1 MTAFMDPDTILTN
14 AMLVLP
20 HEVVSGTIAMKG
32 ATIVGIDTGTSSLP
46 NAIDMHGD
54 YLIPGIVD
62 LHTDNLERQVQP
74 RVTSRWPSRSAM
86 VAHDSQ
92 CAAAG
97 VTTIFDSLCLGDLG
111 FDKDR
116 MRTFHEGVADLDAL
130 TPTGLLKS
138 EHYLHL
144 RCEVPAADTLGM
156 VAPVIGHRLVRLI
169 SLMDHS
175 PGEGQYAD
183 LDFYRKI
190 RKASGIDDDAID
202 RRITELREQRARLRD
217 PNRKALLDMARPRD
231 VPIASHD
238 DRTEAEIAENIA
250 DGITISEFPV
260 TLAAAKA
267 AKAGGMQVIAGAP
280 NIVRG
285 GSHSGNVSASDLVNA
300 HAVDAF
306 ASDYVPPSLVE
317 AAFLCAREGRMSLP
331 EAIRMVTDT
340 PARMVGLRERGRLA
354 LWCRADVVRVRVY
367 EDLPVVRQVWCGG
380 VRVI

>member
-1 MTAFMDPDTILTN
+1 MTAFMEPETVLTN

-20 HEVVSGTIAMKG
+20 DAVISGTIALKG
-32 ATIVGIDTGTSSLP
+32 ATIVGIDSGNSALP
-46 NAIDMHGD
+46 GAIDMQGD
-54 YLIPGIVD
+54 YLLPGIVD

-74 RVTSRWPSRSAM
+74 RATSRWPSRSAM
-86 VAHDSQ
+86 VAHDAQ

-97 VTTIFDSLCLGDLG
+97 ITTIFDSLCLGDLG
-111 FDKDR
+111 FEKDR
-116 MRTFHEGVADLDAL
+116 IRTFHEGMADLDAL

-138 EHYLHL
+138 EHFLHL
-144 RCEVPAADTLGM
+144 RCEVPAADTIGL
-156 VAPVIGHRLVRLI
+156 VEAAIGHRLVRMI

-183 LDFYRKI
+183 LDYYRKI
-190 RKASGIDDDAID
+190 RKASGLDDATIE
-202 RRITELREQRARLRD
+202 RRIDELRAQRAKLRD
-217 PNRKALLDMARPRD
+217 PNRRALLALARTRD

-238 DRTEAEIAENIA
+238 DRTVEEVAENLA
-250 DGITISEFPV
+250 DGIAISEFPV
-260 TLAAAKA
+260 TLAAAQA

-300 HAVDAF
+300 EAVDAF

-331 EAIRMVTDT
+331 AAIGMVTDV
-340 PARMVGLRERGRLA
+340 PARMAGLEERGRLA
-354 LWCRADVVRVRVY
+354 LWCRADVVRVTVY
-367 EDLPVVRQVWCGG
+367 ETLPVVRQVWYGG
-380 VRVI
+380 ARVI